1 MILNPTDAYG
11 TVQTPIFPIP
21 VQNDISDN
29 FDSDSVNNDDSD
41 NDSDNQFNFLKVL
54 KDRAR
59 KQDIDHEAHFR
70 NKVLKTDIKITPQK
84 AALQNFWLNP
94 LAIYWTIIILYAG
107 LLNN

>member
-41 NDSDNQFNFLKVL
+41 NDSDNQFNF
-54 KDRAR
+54 
-59 KQDIDHEAHFR
+59 
-70 NKVLKTDIKITPQK
+70 
-84 AALQNFWLNP
+84 
-94 LAIYWTIIILYAG
+94 
-107 LLNN
+107 